1 MKFKSKVFLAPMA
14 EVNDPAFRILCS
26 KYGAGLTW
34 TEMISS
40 SALARNEKNKLFNV
54 QRNEKPIAVQLMGHN
69 LEDISKAVKIVSKK
83 ASIVDF
89 NMGCPMHKIVNSG
102 CGAALLKNPEKIKQ
116 IVETLVSSTKK
127 PVSVKIR
134 SGWDSKSIN
143 VLQVAKRIEDSGASM
158 ITVHPKTRV
167 QLKSGEP
174 DWSLIKQVKQKLS
187 IPVIGNGGI
196 NKPEDVERMFNE
208 TQCDYVMIGRTA
220 SKNPYIFTQSNDYL
234 KNKKYEKESSEKIF
248 FDYLKL
254 AKKYKPS
261 LNYIKLHA
269 IYFTRG
275 LRNSNELR
283 VKLSRMKSLKEI
295 ESELTS
301 FFK

>member
-1 MKFKSKVFLAPMA
+1 MRFKSKVFLAPMA

-54 QRNEKPIAVQLMGHN
+54 QKNENPIAVQLMGNN

-83 ASIVDF
+83 ADVVDF
-89 NMGCPMHKIVNSG
+89 NMGCPIHKIVNSG
-102 CGAALLKNPEKIKQ
+102 CGAALLKDPEKVKQ

-134 SGWDSKSIN
+134 SGWDDKSIN
-143 VLQVAKRIEDSGASM
+143 ILQIAKIIEDNGASM
-158 ITVHPKTRV
+158 IIVHPKTRV
-167 QLKSGEP
+167 QLKSGNP
-174 DWSLIKQVKQKLS
+174 DWGLIKKVKEKLS

-196 NKPEDVERMFNE
+196 NKPEDVKKMFSE
-208 TQCDYVMIGRTA
+208 TECDYVMIARAA
-220 SKNPYIFTQSNDYL
+220 SKNPYIFTQVKQYL
-234 KNKKYEKESSEKIF
+234 KNGGYEKENPEKIV

-254 AKKYKPS
+254 VKKYKPS
-261 LNYIKLHA
+261 LNYIKLHVT
-269 IYFTRG
+269 YFTKG
-275 LRNSNELR
+275 LRGSNQFRTELS
-283 VKLSRMKSLKEI
+283 KIKSLDEI
-295 ESELTS
+295 ENKLNG

>member
-1 MKFKSKVFLAPMA
+1 MRFKSKFFLAPMA

-40 SALARNEKNKLFNV
+40 SALARNDKNKLFNV
-54 QRNEKPIAVQLMGHN
+54 QTVEKPIAVQLMGHN
-69 LEDISKAVKIVSKK
+69 LEDISKAVKIISKK
-83 ASIVDF
+83 ADIVDF
-89 NMGCPMHKIVNSG
+89 NMGCPMNKIVNAG
-102 CGAALLKNPEKIKQ
+102 CGAALLKDPEKVKQ

-134 SGWDSKSIN
+134 SGWDSNSIN
-143 VLQVAKRIEDSGASM
+143 VLQIAKIIEDKGASM

-174 DWSLIKQVKQKLS
+174 DWSLIKKVKQNLS

-196 NKPEDVERMFNE
+196 NKPEDVERMFDKTN
-208 TQCDYVMIGRTA
+208 CDYVMIGRAA
-220 SKNPYIFTQSNDYL
+220 SKNPYIFTQVNEYL
-234 KNKKYEKESSEKIF
+234 KNGKYEKENSEKMF
-248 FDYLKL
+248 LDYLKL
-254 AKKYKPS
+254 AKKYKS
-261 LNYIKLHA
+261 NLNYIKLHA

-275 LRNSNELR
+275 LRNSNTLRTELSR
-283 VKLSRMKSLKEI
+283 VKNLEEI
-295 ESELTS
+295 ENKLSC
-301 FFK
+301 FFE